1 MQEKKEINL
10 EIGTRIKAE
19 REKAGLT
26 QERFSE
32 LIGLGTKSVSAFERG
47 TVGISFSTL
56 KKICHVLSVSSDS
69 ILFGTDQGTHNDV
82 SELTARLERLSPE
95 EYAIAREIIFKLLEA
110 FSLKK

>member
-1 MQEKKEINL
+1 MQEKREINL
-10 EIGTRIKAE
+10 EIGARIKAE

-47 TVGISFSTL
+47 TVGISFTTL

-69 ILFGTDQGTHNDV
+69 ILFGKCGESPNDV
-82 SELTARLERLSPE
+82 SELAARLERLSPE
-95 EYAIAREIIFKLLEA
+95 EYAIARDIIFKLLEA
-110 FSLKK
+110 FSLQK

>member
-10 EIGTRIKAE
+10 EIGARIKAE

-47 TVGISFSTL
+47 TVGISFTTL
-56 KKICHVLSVSSDS
+56 KKICP
-69 ILFGTDQGTHNDV
+69 ILFGKCGESPNDV
-82 SELTARLERLSPE
+82 SELAARLERLSPE
-95 EYAIAREIIFKLLEA
+95 EYAIARDIIFKLLEA
-110 FSLKK
+110 FSLQK